1 MNPLICYEKG
11 RASGGNW
18 EYTTYIGCWD
28 VLREPL
34 IDRGNKLHMADLY
47 QRAGLAVAG
56 SVLSNKTKVQRNAM
70 LTDSVGMGLVSIT
83 LLHNIM
89 RDYERNGQ
97 KVNWK
102 FNRIAGARKV
112 RKHAVDFYFE
122 IGSDNMATVNHR
134 VASMI
139 SCERL
144 WPNPYYPIE
153 AEGYNRYYGPFDLEL
168 QEKRGETHQSGHK
181 DS

>member
-56 SVLSNKTKVQRNAM
+56 SVLSNRTDDQRLAM
-70 LTDSVGMGLVSIT
+70 LPDSIAMSLVSR
-83 LLHNIM
+83 LFLMNIM
-89 RDYERNGQ
+89 RDYEKNGQ
-97 KVNWK
+97 RVNWK
-102 FNRIAGARKV
+102 FSKSAGVQKV
-112 RKHAVDFYFE
+112 KRQAVVFCSQ
-122 IGSDNMATVNHR
+122 IKTTNTATVNHR
-134 VASMI
+134 VASML

-144 WPNPYYPIE
+144 WPCPYYPVE
-153 AEGYNRYYGPFDLEL
+153 
-168 QEKRGETHQSGHK
+168 HQRNCE
-181 DS
+181 DF